1 MTSNAAL
8 IDQINIV
15 ANRTWWGGS
24 THFLVMSDCESLCA
38 TCAKENYELIAT
50 AITDNDGTGGWLAIG
65 VGTAS
70 ELDDEDNR
78 TCAHC
83 YKFVDE

>member
-1 MTSNAAL
+1 MTNNAEL
-8 IDQINIV
+8 IDMVNMV

-24 THFLVMSDCESLCA
+24 THYLIMSDGEALCA

-50 AITDNDGTGGWLAIG
+50 AIIHNDDNGWRAIG
-65 VGTAS
+65 VGTAGES
-70 ELDDEDNR
+70 EDETDDK
-78 TCAHC
+78 CAHC